1 MLHVSPGQ
9 TQPVFPSD
17 CIFFCFLSHVK
28 TYVDVYIL
36 PMLHF
41 PGRRYRLAA
50 ARKTE
55 QENGYGSQN
64 HPPFWGFLLALVAME
79 KVVGLFEPFTWYG
92 SLQLLEMELRLYPW
106 ASLSYSLHKRA
117 TVGGTLQSLLGWD
130 STCDLCYCY
139 SRYTSLPKMKFWCNK
154 PGKIK
159 PYHLKLL
166 CIY

>member
-117 TVGGTLQSLLGWD
+117 TVGGDTAVPPRLRQYLWPMLL
-130 STCDLCYCY
+130 LFQIH
-139 SRYTSLPKMKFWCNK
+139 KFTQDE
-154 PGKIK
+154 I
-159 PYHLKLL
+159 LV
-166 CIY
+166 